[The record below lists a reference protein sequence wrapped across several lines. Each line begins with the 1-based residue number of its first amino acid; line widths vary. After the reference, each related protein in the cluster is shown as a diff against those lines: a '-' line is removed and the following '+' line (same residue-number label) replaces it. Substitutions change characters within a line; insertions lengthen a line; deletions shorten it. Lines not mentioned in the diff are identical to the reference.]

1 MDAQPAESIPPKSWT
16 KTPGTTK
23 GRDKIMF
30 GLHLTMYAKVSHM
43 KHLTFD
49 LEMTLVRQGGMWV
62 RMQEAKDDA

>member
-1 MDAQPAESIPPKSWT
+1 
-16 KTPGTTK
+16 
-23 GRDKIMF
+23 MF